1 MKVRRFLK
9 YLVNILKILP
19 NFINPQSYLIKC
31 HKLLKT
37 SSNLYVVFDWIGKN
51 PNLEEYLNKI
61 QEIPQNKS
69 IYFFNINRKNISN
82 KYFKFY

>member
-1 MKVRRFLK
+1 MKVKRFLK
-9 YLVNILKILP
+9 YLVNVLKILP
-19 NFINPQSYLIKC
+19 NFINPQSSLIKC
-31 HKLLKT
+31 HKMLKT

-69 IYFFNINRKNISN
+69 IYFFDINRKNIIY